1 MRLHSLLIKIFLLFF
16 SSLLVFVSPNK
27 ACLFLSFPV
36 ITVQKKDSK
45 IISLLVD

>member
-1 MRLHSLLIKIFLLFF
+1 MRLHSLLIKIFLFF